1 LSAFFVDTS
10 ALAKRYIAEIG
21 SSWLR
26 GIVLPIA
33 GNVVIIAD
41 LTLVEMFS
49 LLARRGREGTLHP
62 GSVVLLGNAVV
73 LHAKREYLTMALDN
87 PVLTQ
92 ARVLV
97 NNHPLRALNAIQLG
111 CAIRARAAVGEPVTF
126 VSGDKSLLTAA
137 ATEGFAIDDPN
148 AHP

>member
-21 SSWLR
+21 SSWIR

-49 LLARRGREGTLHP
+49 LLARRGKARYIQAMSYCRVTL
-62 GSVVLLGNAVV
+62 SYYMQKEN
-73 LHAKREYLTMALDN
+73 T
-87 PVLTQ
+87 
-92 ARVLV
+92 
-97 NNHPLRALNAIQLG
+97 
-111 CAIRARAAVGEPVTF
+111 
-126 VSGDKSLLTAA
+126 
-137 ATEGFAIDDPN
+137 
-148 AHP
+148 